1 MVRIFSVGSLLVAT
15 LWATVAGAQEW
26 PTKFVR
32 MIVPGASGSAPDVM
46 ARFVADRLSQKWG
59 QQVVVENQAGAG
71 GNIGAAAAARAAN
84 DGYTFLF
91 TQATP
96 LSLNQHLFRQLP
108 FDPEKDLDPIIF
120 VGDGPMLIAASP
132 KLGVKTMKELIER
145 ARSNPGK
152 LSYAT
157 PGVKNVPHL
166 TGELIKS
173 RTGVQMQHVSYR
185 SNAQAVT
192 DTMTGV
198 VDLVIDGVPALM
210 PQISSGNLV
219 ALGVTSERKLPGLEA
234 LPLVNEAIPGLA
246 ISGWFAVLAP
256 RGVAPAIL
264 QKVNRDV
271 QAALM
276 IDELTAR
283 MRDLGVYVD
292 RSNQTPDQLRTFM
305 RQQTE
310 MFGKI
315 AGAARIEKN

>member
-1 MVRIFSVGSLLVAT
+1 VVRIFSVGSLLVAT

-96 LSLNQHLFRQLP
+96 LSLNQHLFKQLP

-271 QAALM
+271 QAALT

>member
-1 MVRIFSVGSLLVAT
+1 MARLFSVVSLLMVA
-15 LWATVAGAQEW
+15 LWTTVACAQEW
-26 PTKFVR
+26 PTKYVR

-46 ARFVADRLSQKWG
+46 ARFIADRLSQKWG
-59 QQVVVENQAGAG
+59 QQVVIENQAGAG
-71 GNIGAAAAARAAN
+71 GNIGAAAAARAPA

-96 LSLNQHLFRQLP
+96 LSLNQHLFKQLP
-108 FDPEKDLDPIIF
+108 FDPEKDFDPITF

-173 RTGVQMQHVSYR
+173 MAGIEMQHISYR
-185 SNAQAVT
+185 TNSQAVT
-192 DTMTGV
+192 DAMTGV

-210 PQISSGNLV
+210 PQINSGNLV

-234 LPLVNEAIPGLA
+234 LPLVNETIPGLA
-246 ISGWFAVLAP
+246 ISGWFAILGP
-256 RGVAPAIL
+256 KGVAPAIL

-292 RSNQTPDQLRTFM
+292 RSNQTPDQLSAFM

-310 MFGKI
+310 MFGRI
-315 AGAARIEKN
+315 ASAARIEKD